1 MGVCKWC
8 SPIPPGPGLHQESSP
23 SSKGSLARSV
33 CWDPPHGLRS
43 LCAHSVGQITN
54 HSKSFQHVFCAKT
67 NALIWTLDSEEIR
80 LSQLLELKL
89 RISLLDLKAVVTSGY
104 DLIKMMW
111 NFVICI
117 FSQTF

>member
-8 SPIPPGPGLHQESSP
+8 SPIPPAPGLHQESSP
-23 SSKGSLARSV
+23 SSRGSLARSV
-33 CWDPPHGLRS
+33 CWDPPHGPRS
-43 LCAHSVGQITN
+43 LYAHSVGQITN
-54 HSKSFQHVFCAKT
+54 HSKSFQHVFCVKT

-89 RISLLDLKAVVTSGY
+89 RILLLDLKAVVTSVY

-117 FSQTF
+117 FPQTF